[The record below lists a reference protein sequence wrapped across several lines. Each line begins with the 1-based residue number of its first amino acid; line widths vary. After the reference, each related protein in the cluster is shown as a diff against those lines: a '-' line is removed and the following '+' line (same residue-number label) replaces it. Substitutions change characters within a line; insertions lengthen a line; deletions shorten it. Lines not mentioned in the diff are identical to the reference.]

1 MGRKAK
7 SLLYN
12 ICTAMIVLIIVW
24 LILRHIYMPVEGFQ
38 VAPQWNGPP
47 FISGGVFQSLCDYS
61 IDDRYTVIPY
71 DDELKKGDR
80 VFMKVNDIPT
90 FLQSP
95 PSVPVTVV
103 ISNSDETFDDTLMMK
118 LKPYVTAVYAI
129 NCSAKGAK
137 QIPIGFRD
145 DQYTPHK
152 DLVDILNDI
161 NISGEKDI
169 LCLLNF
175 LIATNPTE
183 RQRVNDI
190 FSTKDWAQIDHEYK
204 NTAAVKSLDFKNQDT
219 IQKRV
224 DWYKTLKRTKFV
236 ICPPGVGVDTHRV
249 YETLFFGG
257 IPVIKTSFLDPMY
270 EKLGGC
276 WIVNDWA
283 DVTQEACNKRWA
295 AKGEPTIQYDASYWL
310 K

>member
-38 VAPQWNGPP
+38 GPPQWNGPP

-103 ISNSDETFDDTLMMK
+103 ISNSDETFDDALMMK

-129 NCSAKGAK
+129 NCSVKGAK

-204 NTAAVKSLDFKNQDT
+204 NTAAVKSLDFKNQET
-219 IQKRV
+219 IQKRL
-224 DWYKTLKRTKFV
+224 DCYKTLKRTKFV

-257 IPVIKTSFLDPMY
+257 IPIIKTSFLDPMY

-276 WIVNDWA
+276 WIVNDWT